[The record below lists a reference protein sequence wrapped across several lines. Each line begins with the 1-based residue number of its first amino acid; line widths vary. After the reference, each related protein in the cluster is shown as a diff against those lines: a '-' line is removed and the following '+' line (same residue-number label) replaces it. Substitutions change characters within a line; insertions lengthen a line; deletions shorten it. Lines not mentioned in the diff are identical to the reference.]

1 LSRFLNFFSRPTT
14 KSDPE
19 IERFIIER
27 FGHHPKDGEFFEHA
41 LTHKSIINTTEVEI
55 SNERLEFLGDAILD
69 SVVAEFL
76 YERFPNEDEGYLT
89 KIKSKVVS
97 RNTLGT
103 IAHDMEIRKVLR
115 YNKNRTI
122 KMETIEGNAFEAL
135 IGAIYLDGGYE
146 ATRTSIINHV
156 FRKYVN
162 LNRILEEEIDFKS
175 RLFIWSQKNRLP
187 IEFEVLKEES
197 DGANWKYLVR
207 VNIGERE
214 YGRGSGG
221 SKKKAEQA
229 AAQETLELIG
239 EM

>member
-1 LSRFLNFFSRPTT
+1 MSRFFNFFSDKTQ
-14 KSDPE
+14 KADPE
-19 IERFIIER
+19 ISRFIIER
-27 FGHHPKDGEFFEHA
+27 FGHQPKNSELFEHA
-41 LTHKSIINTTEVEI
+41 LTHKSILNTTEIEV

-69 SVVAEFL
+69 SIVAEFL

-97 RNTLGT
+97 RNTLGSV
-103 IAHDMEIRKVLR
+103 AHEMKIRKVLR

-135 IGAIYLDGGYE
+135 VGAIYLDGGYE
-146 ATRTSIINHV
+146 AARTSIINHV

-197 DGANWKYLVR
+197 DGANWKYLIR
-207 VNIGERE
+207 VNISERE
-214 YGRGSGG
+214 YGRGSGS